1 MIEKQKSQ
9 KTHIVAQLN
18 CRGLNRNKIEILNIL
33 EKTQADI
40 ACLNETNLRKKSHP
54 KLEGFTLAGN
64 TSHSRLGSAMYIKR
78 RLNYELIE
86 TKTYKSESKLTQECV
101 AIKLLGLYVTNIYVS
116 PRLEIKTDLITKI
129 ANDEGHLLTGDI
141 NVNHLMFGAYDL
153 TTNRT
158 GKLIEQWLDEENY
171 IILNNYD
178 CTHKDG
184 GTLDVH
190 LANPKLTSLFDNFYV
205 FNESPSDHYPTV
217 STYNIDKP
225 IDSCKKVNW
234 QKYKT
239 HILHTS
245 EDLDRN
251 ITNKVDLE
259 KNIDKITQK
268 ISIGIQRGHIC
279 QQTQS
284 HKPPNQ
290 KN

>member
-1 MIEKQKSQ
+1 MQRCPKCGEHHHVKDCNQYESCCANCNERHSVAYKGCQKYKEAKLKARAASYAEALKNKPENKNKERAQKIASDAQTQIENNLQSMLWSHFTK
-9 KTHIVAQLN
+9 L
-18 CRGLNRNKIEILNIL
+18 GNKI
-33 EKTQADI
+33 
-40 ACLNETNLRKKSHP
+40 
-54 KLEGFTLAGN
+54 
-64 TSHSRLGSAMYIKR
+64 
-78 RLNYELIE
+78 
-86 TKTYKSESKLTQECV
+86 
-101 AIKLLGLYVTNIYVS
+101 AIKLLGLYLTNIYVS

-141 NVNHLMFGAYDL
+141 NVKHPMFGAYDL

-205 FNESPSDHYPTV
+205 LNESPSNHYPTV
-217 STYNIDKP
+217 SNYNIDKP
-225 IDSCKKVNW
+225 IESYKKINW
-234 QKYKT
+234 QRYKN

-251 ITNKVDLE
+251 ITNKIDLE

-268 ISIGIQRGHIC
+268 ISIGIQRGPIC
-279 QQTQS
+279 QQTHS